1 LDVKIKTVGILG
13 FGRFGSMVYRYLK
26 DRVNVVV
33 FDSDPSKLEGLKE
46 GVAFEEIAKADLL
59 VLAVPISA
67 IPRACRK
74 LAPYLTKRQV
84 VLDTCSVKE
93 KPVKWMLENL
103 PSDVQILGTHPLF
116 GPDSGKDGI
125 AGFKIALCPVT
136 IRKANYKAICNFLRS
151 LELVLIETSPEEHDR
166 QIAVSQAIFHLIAE
180 AMRRLEWGAKPIST
194 PGPDSFYPLVKTVQR
209 DTNQLFHDMERENPY
224 AAECRKQFIRELL
237 RLDQELK
244 SKG

>member
-1 LDVKIKTVGILG
+1 VKIKTVGILG

-26 DRVNVVV
+26 ERVKVIV
-33 FDSDPSKLEGLKE
+33 FDSASSKLEGLSE
-46 GVAFEEIAKADLL
+46 RVAFGEIVKADLL

-67 IPRACRK
+67 VAEICRK
-74 LAPYLTKRQV
+74 LAPYLTPQQI

-103 PSDVQILGTHPLF
+103 PPDVQILGTHPLF
-116 GPDSGKDGI
+116 GPDSGKEGI
-125 AGFKIALCPVT
+125 AGFKIALCP
-136 IRKANYKAICNFLRS
+136 IRIQAADYQAVCDFLRS
-151 LELVLIETSPEEHDR
+151 VELVLIETTPEEHDR
-166 QIAVSQAIFHLIAE
+166 QIAVSQAVFHLIAQ
-180 AMRRLEWGAKPIST
+180 AMKRLEWGAKPIST
-194 PGPDSFYPLVKTVQR
+194 PGPDSFYRLVKTVQR

-224 AAECRKQFIRELL
+224 AAEYRQQFIHELL